1 MLDPKLI
8 RTELNAVAERL
19 KIRNVELNVAHIQS
33 LESAR
38 KEIQTRTEEMLAKRN
53 ARSKMIGKAKS
64 AGQDIQPLLDETN
77 RLKKQWYASK
87 DSIESAKQMRITAQG
102 YIDSMEAT
110 QKALSNR
117 VVLCRTTMPDGSVN
131 NSGCR

>member
-53 ARSKMIGKAKS
+53 AARRADEAAPLPAVSGPRRFFEHSLAWHRS
-64 AGQDIQPLLDETN
+64 L
-77 RLKKQWYASK
+77 R
-87 DSIESAKQMRITAQG
+87 R
-102 YIDSMEAT
+102 
-110 QKALSNR
+110 
-117 VVLCRTTMPDGSVN
+117 
-131 NSGCR
+131 